1 MNVRAEFDRIISA
14 SYSPRELR
22 LQRALAEALEQRLR
36 RSPMWKR
43 MQGRSVTNRRVVVVD
58 VPHGIAVGMLIVSF
72 DLGGTQIAQNAAEI
86 FKVVDGHI
94 RSIEEFNVPGR
105 VPTGSGF
112 AGQ

>member
-1 MNVRAEFDRIISA
+1 
-14 SYSPRELR
+14 
-22 LQRALAEALEQRLR
+22 
-36 RSPMWKR
+36 
-43 MQGRSVTNRRVVVVD
+43 VD

-72 DLGGTQIAQNAAEI
+72 DLNGTQIAQNAAEI